1 LTLVKS
7 ETYTQSMPNR
17 RLAAAAV
24 SLVACVCAATLALD
38 AQQARQRTMYV
49 SALTDAGAPVPDLG
63 PADFIVREDAAT
75 REVLK
80 VEPATEPMQIAL
92 LVDTSQGAR
101 DDISHIRTALPAFV
115 KALTTGAVT
124 NEVAII
130 AIGERP
136 TVFTNYTSSEAELKK
151 GIDRIWSVQGSGA
164 YLLDAIVEVCQGFK
178 KRGAQRPVI
187 VAILSEGP
195 ELSNRQHDQVLDP
208 LRASGAAFHAITLGR
223 PSTNLSDETRNR
235 NIVLDE
241 GPRTTGGRREELL
254 TSMAL
259 GGKLT
264 QLADELTHQYKL
276 TYARP
281 ESLIPP
287 ERVTV
292 ASAKPGV
299 TARGTLIKEDKARP

>member
-1 LTLVKS
+1 MT
-7 ETYTQSMPNR
+7 NR
-17 RLAAAAV
+17 RPGVVALSV
-24 SLVACVCAATLALD
+24 VACALWWTHALD
-38 AQQARQRTMYV
+38 AQTIHRAMYV
-49 SALTDAGAPVPDLG
+49 SALNDAGAPVADLG
-63 PADFIVREDAAT
+63 PADFIVREDTIA
-75 REVLK
+75 REVLN
-80 VEPATEPMQIAL
+80 VEPAVEPMQIAL
-92 LVDTSQGAR
+92 VIDTSQGAR
-101 DDISHIRTALPAFV
+101 DDISHLRTALPAFV
-115 KALTTGAVT
+115 KALTTGEVR

-136 TVFTNYTSSEAELKK
+136 TVFTNYTFNQAELKK

-164 YLLDAIVEVCQGFK
+164 YLLDGIIEICQGFK
-178 KRGAQRPVI
+178 KRAAPRPVI

-195 ELSNRQHDQVLDP
+195 ELSNRQHDQVLEP

-223 PSTNLSDETRNR
+223 PSTSLSDEARER

-264 QLADELTHQYKL
+264 QLADELMHQYKV

-281 ESLIPP
+281 QSLIPP

-292 ASAKPGV
+292 SAAKAGV
-299 TARGTLIKEDKARP
+299 TARGTLIKEEKARR

>member
-1 LTLVKS
+1 MT
-7 ETYTQSMPNR
+7 NR
-17 RLAAAAV
+17 RLFVAALSVAAF
-24 SLVACVCAATLALD
+24 ALAGSRTLD
-38 AQQARQRTMYV
+38 AQAIQRAMYV
-49 SALTDAGAPVPDLG
+49 SALNDAGAPIPDLG
-63 PADFIVREDAAT
+63 PSDFIVREDNMA

-80 VEPATEPMQIAL
+80 VEPAVEPMQIAV

-101 DDISHIRTALPAFV
+101 DDISHMRTALPGFI
-115 KALTTGAVT
+115 KTLTTGDVK

-136 TVFTNYTSSEAELKK
+136 TVFTNYTFSQVELKK
-151 GIDRIWSVQGSGA
+151 GVDRIWSMQGSGA
-164 YLLDAIVEVCQGFK
+164 YLLDGIIEVCQGFK

-223 PSTNLSDETRNR
+223 PSSSLSDETRNR
-235 NIVLDE
+235 NMVLDE
-241 GPRTTGGRREELL
+241 GPRQTGGRREELL

-259 GGKLT
+259 DAKLT
-264 QLADELTHQYKL
+264 QLGDELTHQYKV

-281 ESLIPP
+281 QSLIPP
-287 ERVTV
+287 ERATV
-292 ASAKPGV
+292 VAARPGV
-299 TARGTLIKEDKARP
+299 TARGTLIKEAQGRP